1 MIHEIAYLHIGT
13 FRFVMHET
21 KEINALFH
29 LLDDPDQEVYDTVAS
44 KILLFG
50 KEIIPN
56 LENLWENTV
65 DESIQERIE
74 QLIHRVHYMDLQM
87 ALAQWNK
94 AEVPDLLQGAI
105 LVARY
110 QYPDMQAN
118 SVLNEIEKIKRNIW
132 LELNNYLTPLEQI
145 NVLNSMIYNYFGLK
159 GEEVAYV
166 RKNQFFINQVLE
178 SKKGNPLTNGI
189 VYQSLCAMLDL
200 PVYAVNIP
208 RQFILAYFDSFYD
221 FSEPASPDD
230 YRILFFID
238 PIQGQIYSHQ
248 DVENYLK
255 RMSLPPTPSY
265 YTPQSNTRII
275 QFLLEELSKCF
286 QDDKDMYKQ
295 EELKNLIRLL
305 SGE

>member
-1 MIHEIAYLHIGT
+1 
-13 FRFVMHET
+13 MHET

-56 LENLWENTV
+56 LEHLWENTI

-74 QLIHRVHYMDLQM
+74 QVIHRVHYKDLQT
-87 ALAQWNK
+87 ALLQWSS
-94 AEVPDLLQGAI
+94 AEAPDLLQGAI

-110 QYPDMQAN
+110 QYPDMQPN
-118 SVLNEIEKIKRNIW
+118 SVLTEIERIKRNIW

-166 RKNQFFINQVLE
+166 RKNQFFINQVIE

-221 FSEPASPDD
+221 FTEPPRPDD
-230 YRILFFID
+230 VRILFFID
-238 PIQGQIYSHQ
+238 PIQGQIYTHQ
-248 DVENYLK
+248 DVEGYLK
-255 RMSLPPTPSY
+255 RMSIQPVPSY
-265 YTPQSNTRII
+265 FNPQSNKKVI
-275 QFLLEELSKCF
+275 QFLLGELLKCF
-286 QDDKDMYKQ
+286 QDDKEAYKQ
-295 EELKNLIRLL
+295 EELRDLIKLL
-305 SGE
+305 NE

>member
-1 MIHEIAYLHIGT
+1 
-13 FRFVMHET
+13 MHET

-29 LLDDPDQEVYDTVAS
+29 LLDDPDQEVYDTVAN

-74 QLIHRVHYMDLQM
+74 QLIHRVHYSDLQV
-87 ALAQWNK
+87 ALQQWSK
-94 AEVPDLLQGAI
+94 AETPDLLQGAI

-110 QYPDMQAN
+110 QFPDMQPGQVVA
-118 SVLNEIEKIKRNIW
+118 EIERIKRNIW

-166 RKNQFFINQVLE
+166 RKNQFFINQVIE
-178 SKKGNPLTNGI
+178 SRKGNPLTNGI

-208 RQFILAYFDSFYD
+208 RQFILGYFDTFYD
-221 FSEPASPDD
+221 FTEVPRPDD
-230 YRILFFID
+230 TRILFFID

-248 DVENYLK
+248 DVEGYLK
-255 RMSLPPTPSY
+255 RMSIPATPY
-265 YTPQSNTRII
+265 YFQPQSNKRVI
-275 QFLLEELSKCF
+275 QFLLEELIKCF
-286 QDDKDMYKQ
+286 QDDKDGFRRDELKTLIKLLDDKQQ
-295 EELKNLIRLL
+295 EE
-305 SGE
+305 

>member
-1 MIHEIAYLHIGT
+1 
-13 FRFVMHET
+13 MHET

-29 LLDDPDQEVYDTVAS
+29 LLDDPDQEVYDTVAN

-56 LENLWENTV
+56 LEHLWENTV
-65 DESIQERIE
+65 EESIQERIE
-74 QLIHRVHYMDLQM
+74 QVIHRLHYKDLQT
-87 ALAQWNK
+87 ALQIWSDAD
-94 AEVPDLLQGAI
+94 APDLLQGAI

-110 QYPDMQAN
+110 QFPDMQSN
-118 SVLNEIEKIKRNIW
+118 SVLTEIERIKRNIW

-166 RKNQFFINQVLE
+166 RRNQFFINQVIE

-221 FSEPASPDD
+221 FTEPPSPDD
-230 YRILFFID
+230 VRILFFID
-238 PIQGQIYSHQ
+238 PIQGQIYTHQ
-248 DVENYLK
+248 DVEGYLK
-255 RMSLPPTPSY
+255 RMAIPLIPSY
-265 YTPQSNTRII
+265 FNPQSNKRVI
-275 QFLLEELSKCF
+275 QFLLGELLKCF
-286 QDDKDMYKQ
+286 QDDKEAYKQ
-295 EELKNLIRLL
+295 AELRDLIKLL
-305 SGE
+305 GE

>member
-1 MIHEIAYLHIGT
+1 
-13 FRFVMHET
+13 MHET

-29 LLDDPDQEVYDTVAS
+29 LLDDPDQEVYDTVAN

-74 QLIHRVHYMDLQM
+74 QLIHRVHYSDLQV
-87 ALAQWNK
+87 ALQQWTK
-94 AEVPDLLQGAI
+94 AETPDLLQGAI

-110 QYPDMQAN
+110 QFPDMQPGQVVA
-118 SVLNEIEKIKRNIW
+118 EIERIKRNIW

-166 RKNQFFINQVLE
+166 RKNQFFINQVIE
-178 SKKGNPLTNGI
+178 SRKGNPLTNGI

-208 RQFILAYFDSFYD
+208 RQFILGYFDTFYD
-221 FSEPASPDD
+221 FTEMPRPDD
-230 YRILFFID
+230 TRILFFID

-248 DVENYLK
+248 DVEGYLK
-255 RMSLPPTPSY
+255 RMSIPATPY
-265 YTPQSNTRII
+265 YFQPQSNKRVI
-275 QFLLEELSKCF
+275 QFLLEELIKCF
-286 QDDKDMYKQ
+286 QDEKDAFRRDELKTLIKLLDDKQQ
-295 EELKNLIRLL
+295 EE
-305 SGE
+305 